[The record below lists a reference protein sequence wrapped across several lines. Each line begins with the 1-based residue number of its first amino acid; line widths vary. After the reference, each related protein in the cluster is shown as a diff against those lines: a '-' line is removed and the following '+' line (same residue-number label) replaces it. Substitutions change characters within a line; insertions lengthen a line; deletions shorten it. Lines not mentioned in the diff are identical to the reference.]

1 MIGYLVEVIRSTL
14 PKMSG
19 YVKTFQKKK
28 MKMKSLQIDDDML
41 LQKYKIIWTNIEDI
55 KNIEL
60 NVLLIYVNK
69 YIKTKIRTYSDK
81 VCTNFCGL
89 NVPEDSV
96 EVGSLTSIS
105 IYSVLPYESKYYL
118 QVYIDTCIYK
128 VVNTQMVY
136 YLGNNL
142 FSLISFLN
150 LWIGLINVVLW

>member
-1 MIGYLVEVIRSTL
+1 
-14 PKMSG
+14 MSE

-28 MKMKSLQIDDDML
+28 MKMTPLRIDDDML
-41 LQKYKIIWTNIEDI
+41 LQKYKIIWTNIVDI

-60 NVLLIYVNK
+60 NVLLVYANK
-69 YIKTKIRTYSDK
+69 YIKTKITYSGK

-96 EVGSLTSIS
+96 EVGSFTSIS
-105 IYSVLPYESKYYL
+105 IYSVLPYENKYYL
-118 QVYIDTCIYK
+118 QVCIDNCIYK

-150 LWIGLINVVLW
+150 L